1 VKRRIAFFDF
11 DGTITTRDTLLEI
24 IKFQK
29 GALLFYIGFI
39 LYAPVLIAFKLKIVS
54 NSWAKQQVLRFF
66 FRNKSFADFQ
76 SQCDAFVNM
85 VLPRLIRPKALGE
98 IRKLKEIDAE
108 VVIVSASAGN
118 WIKNWTDS
126 LELKLIS
133 TILECKDGVI
143 TGRIEGRNCHGE
155 EKVNRI
161 KAVYDLSDYDEIY
174 CYGDTSGDKP
184 MLSLANIS
192 FFKPFR

>member
-11 DGTITTRDTLLEI
+11 DGTITTKDTLLEI
-24 IKFQK
+24 IKYQK
-29 GALLFYIGFI
+29 GSTLFYVGFI
-39 LYAPVLIAFKLKIVS
+39 LYSPILIAFKLKIIS
-54 NSWAKQQVLRFF
+54 NSLAKQQILKFF
-66 FRNKSFADFQ
+66 FGNNRFKDFQ
-76 SQCDAFVNM
+76 LKCDAFTDSM
-85 VLPRLIRPKALGE
+85 LPRLIRPKALRE
-98 IRKLKEIDAE
+98 IRKLKDINAE

-118 WIKNWTDS
+118 WIKNWTES

-133 TILECKDGVI
+133 TILECRNEKI
-143 TGRIEGRNCHGE
+143 TGRFEGRNCHGK

-161 KAVYDLSDYDEIY
+161 KAIYDLSQYDEIY
-174 CYGDTSGDKP
+174 CYGDSSGDKP